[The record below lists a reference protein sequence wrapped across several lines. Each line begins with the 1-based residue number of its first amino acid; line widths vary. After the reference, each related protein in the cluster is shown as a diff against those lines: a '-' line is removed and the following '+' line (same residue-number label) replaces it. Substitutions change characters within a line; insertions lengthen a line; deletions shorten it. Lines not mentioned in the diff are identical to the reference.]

1 MIHVVLSNWG
11 KVEPG
16 GQSGEQCGVHRDIA
30 CLLRMETPVVY
41 ERQLS

>member
-16 GQSGEQCGVHRDIA
+16 GQSGEQWKFWHPNLF
-30 CLLRMETPVVY
+30 LLDSRIH
-41 ERQLS
+41 